1 MLSSTTEDGEIEVR
15 ISDNPAIR
23 IRVCIALSFLVG
35 AKILNVGVP
44 LTFKHALDHLNAHL
58 PVSESG
64 EAFFNLSSAP
74 DTVLSVATALL
85 VSFWIRDLRSELG
98 ATMGES
104 ATLKGGEEGEQ
115 AGWNTTLD
123 VGMWGSNVF
132 NANFHIYIF
141 QTIDR
146 GSRGIN
152 FVLSAMVFNVV
163 PTMFEL
169 ILVSSILGVK
179 CGAAFAGVSLGCV
192 TIYTA
197 YTLAITQWRTRF
209 RVYMNQAEN
218 EAGNKAVDS
227 LINYETVKVT
237 IFDNYSSHVTQLL

>member
-1 MLSSTTEDGEIEVR
+1 MATPEATETVAYSCVFERLCLANTLVVLSSTAEDGEIEVR

-123 VGMWGSNVF
+123 VGHVGEQVYLDGVVRASAAGFNELRNAIFAKVAHHSIRSIAKNVF
-132 NANFHIYIF
+132 FHLHNLDLAF
-141 QTIDR
+141 HLGRQT
-146 GSRGIN
+146 GA
-152 FVLSAMVFNVV
+152 LSK
-163 PTMFEL
+163 
-169 ILVSSILGVK
+169 VS
-179 CGAAFAGVSLGCV
+179 
-192 TIYTA
+192 
-197 YTLAITQWRTRF
+197 
-209 RVYMNQAEN
+209 
-218 EAGNKAVDS
+218 
-227 LINYETVKVT
+227 
-237 IFDNYSSHVTQLL
+237 